1 MTVRTLQVSING
13 TLVGTLRDEDNIW
26 SFQYAATWLGSPGS
40 FPLAPSLPLAT
51 DWQVDGASVRPVQ
64 WFFDNLLPEEQ
75 MRQVLAKEVDVVS
88 TDAFG
93 MLERMG
99 MESAGALVLQAEG
112 AQQPEKGM
120 QALTWNDLS
129 LRIRNLPRASL
140 NKDAPK
146 RMSLAGAQHK
156 MVVVFNPQRRELWE
170 PLKGTPSTHILKPN
184 STADGYPHSVINETF
199 TMMLAARMG
208 LDVPEVY
215 HLYVPEPAFI
225 ISRFDRTPG
234 TDEPARVHALDG
246 IQMLNEPAY
255 NKYTSATLPKLKDL
269 IGQCRNRAVA
279 RMAVYR
285 WIIFNTMVG
294 NSDSHLK
301 NISFLVDQDGKRVA
315 PFYDL
320 LCTAVYHTRVYSD
333 GDAVWPREKLASP
346 VAGAEFFE
354 DVTYDKLIAT
364 GIELGLNKTT
374 AAREVSKIVSRLRD
388 AADDIADRLEST
400 MRDPAGPNG
409 TPTGMTIGAES
420 KLLRSIRMIVIA
432 DMLRLVQL
440 PVPASKE
447 PQ

>member
-1 MTVRTLQVSING
+1 MTVRTLQVLING
-13 TLVGTLRDEDNIW
+13 TLVGTLRDENNIW
-26 SFQYAATWLGSPGS
+26 SFQYASTWLESPGA

-51 DWQVDGASVRPVQ
+51 EWQVDGASVRPVQ
-64 WFFDNLLPEEQ
+64 WFFDNLLPEEM
-75 MRQVLAKEVDVVS
+75 MRQVLAKEVEVES

-93 MLERMG
+93 MLARMG

-112 AQQPEKGM
+112 APQPEKGS
-120 QALTWNDLS
+120 QPLTWGDLS
-129 LRIRNLPRASL
+129 ERIRNLPRASL

-156 MVVVFNPQRRELWE
+156 MVVLFDPARNELSE
-170 PLKGTPSTHILKPN
+170 PLKGSPSTHILKPN
-184 STADGYPHSVINETF
+184 STAEGYPHSVINETF
-199 TMMLAARMG
+199 TMMLAERMG
-208 LDVPEVY
+208 LVVPKVH

-225 ISRFDRTPG
+225 ITRFDRTPG
-234 TDEPARVHALDG
+234 PDEPARVHALDG
-246 IQMLNEPAY
+246 IQMLNEPAF

-269 IGQCRNRAVA
+269 IGQCRNKAVA

-354 DVTYDKLIAT
+354 DVTYEKLIYT
-364 GIELGLNKTT
+364 GIELGLNKAT
-374 AAREVSKIVSRLRD
+374 ATREVGKIVSRLGD
-388 AADDIADRLEST
+388 AAEDIANKLVAT
-400 MRDPAGPNG
+400 MRDPAGPSG
-409 TPTGMTIGAES
+409 TPTPQTIGAES
-420 KLLRSIRMIVIA
+420 QLLRSIRMIVIA
-432 DMLRLVQL
+432 DMLRFVRL
-440 PVPASKE
+440 PAPAPKE